1 MNIKIKNISII
12 ATTLLVIL
20 SVTSLTT
27 QNTYAATVS
36 KHPGNSQCGSRAD
49 AIYTTIDFGCY
60 GATCLTSKPLPY
72 CNHSHSAIIDVLFA
86 IIRFITDGVGL
97 VIIASLI
104 FAGIQYTVSRGD
116 PRALKKATMRIHSSA
131 TALILFILAYAILNY
146 IIPNGFFG

>member
-1 MNIKIKNISII
+1 MNIKIKNISVI
-12 ATTLLVIL
+12 ATTFLVVLCIIP
-20 SVTSLTT
+20 LTT

-36 KHPGNSQCGSRAD
+36 QHLGTSQCGSGTD
-49 AIYTTIDFGCY
+49 KIYTSIDFNCY
-60 GATCLTSKPLPY
+60 GATCLTPKPLPY
-72 CNHSHSAIIDVLFA
+72 CNGNHSAIVDVLFA

-116 PRALKKATMRIHSSA
+116 PQALKKATMRIHSSA